1 MLRMPT
7 NLSDE
12 LESLIHRVIGCCI
25 TVHKELGPGLLE
37 RIYAK
42 VVCMELGAEG
52 IAFEREKRYPVSYRG
67 QLLWHQRVDLVIEG
81 QLILEIKSIEA
92 IASVH
97 RGQVKTYLRVSGL
110 SVGLLVNF
118 NVGAIPDGLKR
129 IVL

>member
-1 MLRMPT
+1 M
-7 NLSDE
+7 
-12 LESLIHRVIGCCI
+12 
-25 TVHKELGPGLLE
+25 
-37 RIYAK
+37 
-42 VVCMELGAEG
+42 
-52 IAFEREKRYPVSYRG
+52 SYRG